1 MTFGIETAY
10 VGCGRAGRAR
20 IREGLERRASG
31 TAVTPDHGASPELLA
46 LDSGADESLA
56 AALAAFDVVVVTG
69 ESASRDTRAQ
79 MAAVGRACPD
89 DATCVGVVTG
99 AMDHGIERLGRACD
113 TVVPVDTDALARE
126 FATDL
131 LTWAS
136 EPMLLRTDSSQVYD
150 GLDGGGVAA
159 VDRVT
164 GDRTALRSLVERAS
178 VGETT
183 DGQRLLFG
191 YLAFGVDVTL
201 ADDERFQQFCDRPE
215 VVTGRAS
222 LAEPDACRLT
232 AVRQVSE

>member
-10 VGCGRAGRAR
+10 VGCGRAGRALVR
-20 IREGLERRASG
+20 DGLEERTGEA
-31 TAVTPDHGASPELLA
+31 ATPDRGPDPRLLTI
-46 LDSGADESLA
+46 DSGADEPA
-56 AALAAFDVVVVTG
+56 AVLAAFDVVVVTG
-69 ESASRDTRAQ
+69 AVDSPDARRQIAE
-79 MAAVGRACPD
+79 VGRACPD

-99 AMDHGIERLGRACD
+99 TTDRGIERLGRACD
-113 TVVPVDTDALARE
+113 TVVPVETDALARE

-150 GLDGGGVAA
+150 DLDGAGVAA

-164 GDRTALRSLVERAS
+164 GDRTALPALVERAS
-178 VGETT
+178 VDETA
-183 DGQRLLFG
+183 DGQRLCFG
-191 YLAFGVDVTL
+191 YLAFGVDFTL
-201 ADDERFQQFCDRPE
+201 ADDERFRRLCDRPE

-232 AVRQVSE
+232 AVRRVPE